1 MKNMPVLFHL
11 VVIFVCLCAAASV
24 SAQGA
29 PAASSAGAMAA
40 PQAAGPTKNP
50 VTASLRMLLPR
61 SRNNTLGA
69 ITAMPADKFTYKPTA
84 DQTTFAH
91 LVVHIIGSNNLLCSK
106 AADIAA
112 PTVEDPK
119 ETDSKEKLLAAATA
133 SFDYCADALGK
144 MDDSK
149 LGDDVGLFGGRH
161 FPRAMAALG
170 LASGWADHYAAAA
183 QYLRLNGILP
193 PSAQPKK

>member
-29 PAASSAGAMAA
+29 PAASSTGAMAA
-40 PQAAGPTKNP
+40 PQTAVPTKNP

-69 ITAMPADKFTYKPTA
+69 ISAMPADKFTYKPTA

-91 LVVHIIGSNNLLCSK
+91 LVVHIIGSNNLL
-106 AADIAA
+106 
-112 PTVEDPK
+112 
-119 ETDSKEKLLAAATA
+119 
-133 SFDYCADALGK
+133 
-144 MDDSK
+144 
-149 LGDDVGLFGGRH
+149 
-161 FPRAMAALG
+161 
-170 LASGWADHYAAAA
+170 
-183 QYLRLNGILP
+183 
-193 PSAQPKK
+193 